1 MRKAK
6 KETIKSYN
14 LALYFGLLILL
25 IIIISVAFK
34 TFDIVRKSEFDR
46 KNRFTVAV
54 LNDKNVDIIT
64 VSPQTGEQSGI
75 RLEDAKS
82 LSAIDI
88 YSIPVDVFVETDS
101 DFSSESKSVFLKMLF
116 NKRSLDSSLNILD
129 LLKLSL
135 YSFGVGGESFS
146 YKNLSLDEESE
157 LNKVSSNEFIDETIS
172 RDKISI
178 QVTNST
184 EIGGLGNKIAKTI
197 TNLGGNVVLVNSS
210 KDEVGESVIYYQEE
224 TYTVKKLSK
233 VLNIKAIKHETNSI
247 ADIIVVLGED
257 QGK

>member
-34 TFDIVRKSEFDR
+34 TFDIIRKSEFDL

-54 LNDKNVDIIT
+54 LNDENVDIIT
-64 VSPQTGEQSGI
+64 VSPKTGEQFGI
-75 RLEDAKS
+75 RLENAQS
-82 LSAIDI
+82 LSVVDKF
-88 YSIPVDVFVETDS
+88 SIPVDVFVETNS
-101 DFSSESKSVFLKMLF
+101 DFSSESKSIFSKMLF
-116 NKRSLDSSLNILD
+116 NKRSLDSSLNVLD
-129 LLKLSL
+129 LFKLSL
-135 YSFGVGGESFS
+135 YSFGVKGENFS
-146 YKNLSLDEESE
+146 HKNLSLDEESE

-172 RDKISI
+172 RDKVSI

-210 KDEVGESVIYYQEE
+210 KDKLENSVIYYQEE
-224 TYTVKKLSK
+224 SYTIKKLSK
-233 VLNIKAIKHETNSI
+233 VLNIKAVKHETSSI
-247 ADIIVVLGED
+247 ADIIVILGED
-257 QGK
+257 QDK